1 MARWTPDQRTTL
13 DSIVDEIL
21 AHAPRGRRLIAVQG
35 SGSRA
40 FADLLAD
47 RFTARDTAAVRAS
60 MSSFLRPRAQ
70 RSLTGIDPLDDQERS
85 AWDVDR
91 FRRYLIE
98 PFRLRDGAGFVLA
111 VYNEAEDADLE
122 LRWTTAPDSAVLI
135 VDGDPVGSDALK
147 GLWNVRIWLDPV
159 ETTGAAAKK
168 AAAGQRASATMIIDN
183 TDPEIPRRV
192 FADSC

>member
-1 MARWTPDQRTTL
+1 MARWTPDQRATL

-21 AHAPRGRRLIAVQG
+21 AHAPQGRRLVAVQG
-35 SGSRA
+35 SGASA
-40 FADLLAD
+40 FADLLAE
-47 RFTARDTAAVRAS
+47 RFTARDIAAVRAS

-70 RSLTGIDPLDDQERS
+70 RSLSGIDPLDDHQRS

-111 VYNEAEDADLE
+111 VYNEAEDADVE
-122 LRWTTAPDSAVLI
+122 LRWTTAPDSAVLV
-135 VDGDPVGSDALK
+135 VDGDPVGGAALT

-159 ETTGAAAKK
+159 ASTGAAEKK
-168 AAAGQRASATMIIDN
+168 SSAAERASATMIIDN
-183 TDPEIPRRV
+183 TDPGIPRRV

>member
-1 MARWTPDQRTTL
+1 MARWTPDQRATL

-21 AHAPRGRRLIAVQG
+21 AHAPKGRRLIAVQG
-35 SGSRA
+35 PGARA

-47 RFTARDTAAVRAS
+47 RFTARDIAAVRAS
-60 MSSFLRPRAQ
+60 MSSFLRPRVQ
-70 RSLTGIDPLDDQERS
+70 RSLSGIDPLDDHQRS

-91 FRRYLIE
+91 FRRYLVE

-122 LRWTTAPDSAVLI
+122 LRWTTAPDSAVLV
-135 VDGDPVGSDALK
+135 VDGDPVGGDALK

-159 ETTGAAAKK
+159 EATGAAAKK
-168 AAAGQRASATMIIDN
+168 ATAAQRASATMIIDN